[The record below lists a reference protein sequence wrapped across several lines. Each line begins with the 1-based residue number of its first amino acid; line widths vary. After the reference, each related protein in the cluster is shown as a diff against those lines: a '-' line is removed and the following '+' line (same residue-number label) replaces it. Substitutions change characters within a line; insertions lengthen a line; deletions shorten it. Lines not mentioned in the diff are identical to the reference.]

1 MVQIEA
7 RRGGL
12 DMLGSVDATFR
23 YMLESFPRLLLLP
36 VESHLK
42 PIVEFFENIGVP
54 RKSMGKVFLLFP
66 PILFCKIQGIKTKL
80 LAFEK
85 VCLIF

>member
-12 DMLGSVDATFR
+12 HMLGSVDLAFR
-23 YMLESFPRLLLLP
+23 FLLESFPRLLLLP

-42 PIVEFFENIGVP
+42 PIVEFLENIGVP
-54 RKSMGKVFLLFP
+54 RRSMGKVFLLFP
-66 PILFCKIQGIKTKL
+66 PVFFCKVQGIKTKVL
-80 LAFEK
+80 EIGRAH
-85 VCLIF
+85 V